1 MTEKDDPNFIE
12 RFTVRMPDG
21 MRDAIADR
29 AKKNGRSMNSE
40 IVQILQDALIK
51 ESIFGDIANTEIEQI
66 EYDPDKEITL
76 TSSELKD
83 FLKNAAKGI
92 IDDASEQIA
101 KNATE
106 ATLRGLLEI
115 YDLVPKD
122 EKIPPDLEK

>member
-1 MTEKDDPNFIE
+1 
-12 RFTVRMPDG
+12 

-51 ESIFGDIANTEIEQI
+51 ESIFGDIANTEIEQM

-76 TSSELKD
+76 TSSELKY

>member
-51 ESIFGDIANTEIEQI
+51 ESIFGDIANTEIEQM